1 MVTVDGAGSTW
12 TNSGDLYV
20 GNCGSG
26 TLSIS
31 NGGSVSNAN
40 GYIGYYSGYTG
51 RVTVDGAGSTW
62 TNSGHL

>member
-20 GNCGSG
+20 GNYYGSG
-26 TLSIS
+26 TLSIT

-40 GYIGYYSGYTG
+40 GYIGCSSGSP
-51 RVTVDGAGSTW
+51 VW
-62 TNSGHL
+62 